1 MEHFIT
7 EIQILQ
13 LLHLSNLKISLSPH
27 GRQNLIL
34 TGKNGSGKTTLLLAL
49 EAFLS
54 YLSLWDGS
62 AVDDHHFWVDIQ
74 ETEGIV
80 IEQQEINRKK
90 QYHRMLSYI
99 FALTGINIAMSATE
113 EMRSL
118 LEQGDFIVAY
128 YPAERRS
135 LFDAVSGVEDVQLKN
150 YYGMEEDP
158 GALLLKYMVHLKTQ
172 QAYARNAGDGDT
184 VELIQTWFARFE
196 DALQVLLEGKS
207 ISLEYNYR
215 EYRFW
220 IVESSQK
227 KYTFDQLSDGY
238 SAIIRIVTDLM
249 LRMDQD
255 WLKQGVLSCYD
266 IEGIVLIDELETH
279 LHIDLQRKILP
290 FLTRFF
296 PRIQFI
302 VSTHSPYILSSISN
316 ALVYDMERNIAVEDM
331 SAYSAES
338 IVEGY
343 FDGQSYS
350 EDIKRKIS
358 HYEELAFLQEPSEEE
373 RVERA
378 RNLVSDQRL
387 QNLKDG

>member
-1 MEHFIT
+1 M
-7 EIQILQ
+7 
-13 LLHLSNLKISLSPH
+13 
-27 GRQNLIL
+27 
-34 TGKNGSGKTTLLLAL
+34 
-49 EAFLS
+49 
-54 YLSLWDGS
+54 
-62 AVDDHHFWVDIQ
+62 DDHHFWVDIQ

-118 LEQGDFIVAY
+118 LEKGDFIVAY

-387 QNLKDG
+387 QHLKDG